1 MQSAY
6 LQFQLTPKV
15 LLQTLDS
22 DDTLQQP
29 NIYIYNIHIYIDK
42 YRAWAS
48 QMTEVSNQ
56 EKHYEER
63 SLAAW
68 LSQPLTALSDRGFFS
83 LGNSL
88 WCLLFVW
95 MPFFPPHPCLMST
108 PNEFSRQHCCFHCQM
123 MFHGQRV
130 FTYMVFTAKCVFTA
144 KWFSRPNGFHGQM
157 GFTATRFFHGLLSK
171 LHLATFFMDK
181 APPRSSYRAIYL
193 AIYLSS

>member
-29 NIYIYNIHIYIDK
+29 NIYIYNTYIYIIYIYIDK

-144 KWFSRPNGFHGQM
+144 KWFSRPNGFHGHKVFSRSFEQIAF
-157 GFTATRFFHGLLSK
+157 GHLFHGQS
-171 LHLATFFMDK
+171 
-181 APPRSSYRAIYL
+181 AP
-193 AIYLSS
+193 

>member
-1 MQSAY
+1 
-6 LQFQLTPKV
+6 
-15 LLQTLDS
+15 
-22 DDTLQQP
+22 
-29 NIYIYNIHIYIDK
+29 
-42 YRAWAS
+42 
-48 QMTEVSNQ
+48 MTEVSNQ

-181 APPRSSYRAIYL
+181 APPRLSVFWRAYSSAWAKSDQLQAWSKVALHAQVAHGKGMKGCEDLVGDMFDLL
-193 AIYLSS
+193 ASKKVF

>member
-29 NIYIYNIHIYIDK
+29 NIYIYNTYIYIIYIDK

-68 LSQPLTALSDRGFFS
+68 LSQPLTALSDRGFF
-83 LGNSL
+83 LLAIPCGACCL
-88 WCLLFVW
+88 FGCLFFLHILAWCRRR
-95 MPFFPPHPCLMST
+95 MS
-108 PNEFSRQHCCFHCQM
+108 
-123 MFHGQRV
+123 FHGSI
-130 FTYMVFTAKCVFTA
+130 AVFTA
-144 KWFSRPNGFHGQM
+144 KWCFTAKGFSHTWFSRPNVFSRPNGFHGHNVFSRSFEQIAF
-157 GFTATRFFHGLLSK
+157 GHLFHGQS
-171 LHLATFFMDK
+171 
-181 APPRSSYRAIYL
+181 AP
-193 AIYLSS
+193 

>member
-1 MQSAY
+1 MFGFMQSAY

-144 KWFSRPNGFHGQM
+144 KWFSRPNGFHGHKVFSRSFEQIAF
-157 GFTATRFFHGLLSK
+157 GHLFHGQS
-171 LHLATFFMDK
+171 
-181 APPRSSYRAIYL
+181 AP
-193 AIYLSS
+193 

>member
-181 APPRSSYRAIYL
+181 VPPRKCQWKIGSSSRT
-193 AIYLSS
+193 